1 VSLDLTVP
9 WWQYPIVMF
18 DFETTGVDTASCMPV
33 SVAAVRFE
41 QGVERDAFYTLLNP
55 GIPIPEGTAKIHGIT
70 DEQVT
75 NAPELLDVAPELA
88 RVALGAVPGGYNG
101 ETFDKPIL
109 HRFVSG
115 TDCPLFDP
123 AQAWIDPLI
132 MVRSID
138 KYAAGSGRH
147 RLANACTRWGVPMLD
162 GEAHNALG
170 DVRALG
176 RLLARLVELG
186 KVRTDTTLGRL
197 LEYTAIKRAEQQREF
212 AAYRARMA
220 AKQPTLPFD
229 GEPKAE
235 GQHGNGNS

>member
-1 VSLDLTVP
+1 VP

-18 DFETTGVDTASCMPV
+18 DFETTGVDTSSCMPV

-41 QGVERDAFYTLLNP
+41 QGVERDAFYTLLRP
-55 GIPIPEGTAKIHGIT
+55 GIPIPEGAAKIHGIT
-70 DEQVT
+70 DEQVA
-75 NAPELLDVAPELA
+75 NALELA
-88 RVALGAVPGGYNG
+88 AYAPDLERVARGAVPGGYNG

-186 KVRTDTTLGRL
+186 KVRTDVKLGRL
-197 LEYTAIKRAEQQREF
+197 LEYTAIKRAEQDREF
-212 AAYRARMA
+212 KAYRARLA
-220 AKQPTLPFD
+220 SQQRSLDFDAEQKTEDPCLPQSS
-229 GEPKAE
+229 K
-235 GQHGNGNS
+235 